1 MPASFET
8 CFETLPNKKGGKRG
22 KELRVGRHL
31 SELLAFAFLVSQ
43 KSSPCEDYTCS
54 SLDKTS
60 AAQLLSREPRVFI
73 SRPNV
78 RGTLVAV
85 EKAAS
90 HSVSL
95 STIITWGARS
105 RFKRVW

>member
-1 MPASFET
+1 MLNF
-8 CFETLPNKKGGKRG
+8 
-22 KELRVGRHL
+22 V
-31 SELLAFAFLVSQ
+31 
-43 KSSPCEDYTCS
+43 
-54 SLDKTS
+54 

-78 RGTLVAV
+78 RGTLVTV

-95 STIITWGARS
+95 STLLRGEPDPDSSAFGRAAGFRAACVFHFAFLRTIITS
-105 RFKRVW
+105 II